1 MFLQRLK
8 VILLS
13 GLCMSLVNII
23 AESPGPLSG
32 ANLNLLP
39 IYTLAYSFA
48 FTIFAIPVQLLLSK
62 TIFAKQFSIPALFIY
77 IISALIVFFAIT
89 VSDFEF
95 NSRFFEQVLLYIYV
109 ISAGFLF
116 WLWDSLIIL
125 NRQ

>member
-1 MFLQRLK
+1 
-8 VILLS
+8 
-13 GLCMSLVNII
+13 MSLVNII